1 MRNIF
6 FRLFPG
12 SLSVPYAY
20 GITIMS
26 TLIVIALLSVLN
38 ITNIVVTRSC
48 DTYLQLDGRILPGLA
63 LPTVTVFP

>member
-6 FRLFPG
+6 VRLFPG

-20 GITIMS
+20 GVTIMS
-26 TLIVIALLSVLN
+26 TLIVVALLSVMNL
-38 ITNIVVTRSC
+38 TNIVMTRSC
-48 DTYLQLDGRILPGLA
+48 DTYLQLNGRIPGLA